1 MLPVILRVHFMI
13 GDERGTGDGLREK
26 CADLT
31 DPKELAAILA
41 AEGKR

>member
-1 MLPVILRVHFMI
+1 MI
-13 GDERGTGDGLREK
+13 GGESGTDDGLRGK

-31 DPKELAAILA
+31 DPQELAAILA